1 MTSPDNGRAVAIMM
15 LAMMGFIFNDSF
27 VKLVSENLPLG
38 QIMFL
43 RGVFA
48 LAFLL
53 VIMACLVGFVLTAI
67 LLPMLEM
74 QSAIGG

>member
-1 MTSPDNGRAVAIMM
+1 MM

-43 RGVFA
+43 RRVFA
-48 LAFLL
+48 PR
-53 VIMACLVGFVLTAI
+53 
-67 LLPMLEM
+67 LPAGDLRRHGL
-74 QSAIGG
+74 IRRFRCC